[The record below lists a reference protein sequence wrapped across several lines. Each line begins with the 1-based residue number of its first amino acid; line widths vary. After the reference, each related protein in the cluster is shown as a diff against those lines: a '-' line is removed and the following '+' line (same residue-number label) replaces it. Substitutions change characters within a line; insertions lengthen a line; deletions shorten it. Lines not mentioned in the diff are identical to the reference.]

1 MNTQPTPE
9 PTNRNPET
17 RLARLAGWLEMM
29 AQEERKSSEHPG
41 DALDIIADD
50 LDALRAVLEAAARDL
65 PAASNVPEW
74 HNFEDD
80 DNPGNLYRLGS
91 VAHCY
96 AAWIEEGEGEVSEHD
111 GATQLAALAHTLTD
125 TLNALD
131 RLAWDDQGE
140 EI

>member
-1 MNTQPTPE
+1 MNKQPDPE
-9 PTNRNPET
+9 PTNRNHKT
-17 RLARLAGWLEMM
+17 RLARLTAYL
-29 AQEERKSSEHPG
+29 EERATLERGRACLRNDPLAEIS
-41 DALDIIADD
+41 DD
-50 LDALRAVLEAAARDL
+50 LDALRAVLEAAACDL

-80 DNPGNLYRLGS
+80 ENPGNLYRLGS

>member
-9 PTNRNPET
+9 PTNRNPQT
-17 RLARLAGWLEMM
+17 RLARLTAYIAEK
-29 AQEERKSSEHPG
+29 ATEERHPYHPG
-41 DALDIIADD
+41 DPRAAIADD